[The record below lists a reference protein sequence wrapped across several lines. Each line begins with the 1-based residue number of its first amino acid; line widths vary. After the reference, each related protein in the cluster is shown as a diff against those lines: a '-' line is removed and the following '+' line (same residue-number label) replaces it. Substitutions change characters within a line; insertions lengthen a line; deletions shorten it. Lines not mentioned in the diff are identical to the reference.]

1 LKTLETSHLE
11 KKDKK
16 AIWEIFYLKKNCFG
30 KKQHFEKN
38 FIFFSGE
45 TMHHSTDSEDKYI
58 WWFNT
63 YPLEFAE
70 FLLVTALTR
79 GVWLHPL
86 AANDVGYMDNKIIS
100 EEFAEAAG
108 TKQPTMCQNIMN
120 FFSCSSPR

>member
-1 LKTLETSHLE
+1 M
-11 KKDKK
+11 
-16 AIWEIFYLKKNCFG
+16 EIKNIG
-30 KKQHFEKN
+30 KNQHFEKKLS
-38 FIFFSGE
+38 FSGE

-120 FFSCSSPR
+120 FFSCSSQR

>member
-1 LKTLETSHLE
+1 
-11 KKDKK
+11 
-16 AIWEIFYLKKNCFG
+16 
-30 KKQHFEKN
+30 
-38 FIFFSGE
+38 
-45 TMHHSTDSEDKYI
+45 MHHNSNEEKYI

-100 EEFAEAAG
+100 EEAAEAAG

-120 FFSCSSPR
+120 LFSCSSPR

>member
-1 LKTLETSHLE
+1 
-11 KKDKK
+11 
-16 AIWEIFYLKKNCFG
+16 
-30 KKQHFEKN
+30 
-38 FIFFSGE
+38 
-45 TMHHSTDSEDKYI
+45 MHHNSTEEKYI

-63 YPLEFAE
+63 YPHEFAE

-100 EEFAEAAG
+100 EEAAEAAD
-108 TKQPTMCQNIMN
+108 TNQPTVCQNIMN

>member
-1 LKTLETSHLE
+1 MEKNEFWKTNKLFLGR
-11 KKDKK
+11 
-16 AIWEIFYLKKNCFG
+16 KKNIL
-30 KKQHFEKN
+30 KN
-38 FIFFSGE
+38 IPFFSGE

-100 EEFAEAAG
+100 EEIVEAAG